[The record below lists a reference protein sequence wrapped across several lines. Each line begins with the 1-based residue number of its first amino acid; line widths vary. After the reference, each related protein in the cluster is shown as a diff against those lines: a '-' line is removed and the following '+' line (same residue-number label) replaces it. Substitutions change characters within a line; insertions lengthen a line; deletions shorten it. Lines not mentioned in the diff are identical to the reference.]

1 MQTDT
6 ICIILCSLP
15 SDFPPKISPAAVNQI
30 QPLSLIHIFII
41 STIGIAGAAET
52 AKLLSFIKS
61 GDISAALETVDR
73 FYKNG
78 KDMAAV
84 IDELTSLFRDMLI
97 YKMSPASPGSLFSG
111 MFSREAITEL
121 SKGVSPEK
129 IMWWLSAAKAAVQD
143 LKTFSTSRLA
153 VEMCILKLTNCL
165 LYTSRC
171 V

>member
-1 MQTDT
+1 MKNHLLRIADAEGIDLTPDGAE
-6 ICIILCSLP
+6 LLARL
-15 SDFPPKISPAAVNQI
+15 SDGAVRDA
-30 QPLSLIHIFII
+30 LSLLDQCGRDGTINSDFII

-111 MFSREAITEL
+111 MFSRA
-121 SKGVSPEK
+121 GHNR
-129 IMWWLSAAKAAVQD
+129 AV
-143 LKTFSTSRLA
+143 KRG
-153 VEMCILKLTNCL
+153 IP
-165 LYTSRC
+165 
-171 V
+171 